1 MKIAIGSDHAGYEL
15 KEKIKKY
22 LINKNIEIIDVGTNS
37 IESVDYPDFAY
48 EVARNV
54 IDKNAERGILVCTT
68 GIGIGIAAN
77 KVKGIRCGTC
87 NDLISAEMARK
98 DNDINVLAIGSRF
111 VNEELA
117 KSIVENFISIE
128 FLGNEISGE
137 RHKRRV
143 EKISKIENM

>member
-22 LINKNIEIIDVGTNS
+22 LNMKNIQIIDVGTNS

-48 EVARNV
+48 EVAKNV
-54 IDKNAERGILVCTT
+54 VDKTAEKGILVCTT

-87 NDLISAEMARK
+87 NDLISVEMARK

-111 VNEELA
+111 VAEKQAIE
-117 KSIVENFISIE
+117 IVEKFINTT
-128 FLGNEISGE
+128 FLGDEISGE

-143 EKISKIENM
+143 EKIIKIENM

>member
-15 KEKIKKY
+15 KEKIKQY
-22 LINKNIEIIDVGTNS
+22 LIENNIEIIDVGTNS
-37 IESVDYPDFAY
+37 TESVDYPDFAY
-48 EVARNV
+48 DVAKNV
-54 IDKNAERGILVCTT
+54 IDGNVDKGILICTT

-87 NDLISAEMARK
+87 NDLVSAEMARK
-98 DNDINVLAIGSRF
+98 DNDINVVAIGSRF
-111 VNEELA
+111 VDYELA
-117 KSIVENFISIE
+117 EKIVDKFINTQ

-143 EKISKIENM
+143 NKITEIENM

>member
-1 MKIAIGSDHAGYEL
+1 MKIAIGSDHAGFEL

-22 LINKNIEIIDVGTNS
+22 LISKNIEVIDVGTNS

-48 EVARNV
+48 DVAKNV
-54 IDKNAERGILVCTT
+54 IDKNVERGILICTT

-87 NDLISAEMARK
+87 NDLTSIEMARK
-98 DNDINVLAIGSRF
+98 DNDINVVAIGSKF
-111 VNEELA
+111 VDEELA
-117 KSIVENFISIE
+117 QNIVEKFLNIE
-128 FLGNEISGE
+128 FLGNEVLGE

-143 EKISKIENM
+143 DKISKIENM